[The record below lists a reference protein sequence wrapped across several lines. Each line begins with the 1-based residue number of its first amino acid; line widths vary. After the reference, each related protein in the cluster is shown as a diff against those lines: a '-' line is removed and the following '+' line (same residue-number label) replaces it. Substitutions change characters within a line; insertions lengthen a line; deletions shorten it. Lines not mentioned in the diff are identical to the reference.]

1 MLISLGYVT
10 IPVQHADQVSQMLAG
25 LAAQT
30 RTEPG
35 CLDYRVSQDAEVP
48 GRFTLVETWATLEQ
62 MQTHLGLP
70 HIGPAVEALMGL
82 GATDLSVTAYEA
94 GEAMKML

>member
-1 MLISLGYVT
+1 MIISLGYVT
-10 IPVQHADQVSQMLAG
+10 VPTEHTEQVAQMLSE

-35 CLDYRVSQDAEVP
+35 CVDYRVSRDLEVE
-48 GRFTLVETWATLEQ
+48 GRFALVETWASLEQ
-62 MQTHLGLP
+62 MQTHLALP

-82 GATDLSVTAYEA
+82 GGKELSVTAYEA
-94 GEAMKML
+94 GEGMSML

>member
-1 MLISLGYVT
+1 MIISLGYVT
-10 IPVQHADQVSQMLAG
+10 VPTEHADQVSQMLSG

-35 CLDYRVSQDAEVP
+35 CIDYRVSRDLEMA
-48 GRFTLVETWATLEQ
+48 GRFSLVETWASLEQ
-62 MQTHLGLP
+62 MQTHLALP

-82 GATDLSVTAYEA
+82 GGQQLSVTAYEA
-94 GEAMKML
+94 GEGMSML